1 MDALTRIGF
10 PPSSYSS
17 SYNLQLP
24 RIHVLSR
31 FPSSFP
37 TAISPSFSVL
47 RAAPPSVTVS
57 DVEEDVLQVFLEE
70 REING
75 DFISRLSD
83 MLWQRKFRSASSLE
97 SYGIG
102 NTSQQP
108 GQITESNSDD
118 DGFLKLSRTQ
128 EWVLGENSAPINK
141 KLNAKMLQD
150 SSERRRKLNI
160 LKYESLKRE
169 ILLLSIGIG
178 LACSGYCFITFSVQ
192 AAASYGIGVLFSLL
206 YLRLLYQHADSLST
220 ETVAQIFR
228 KKKPKKIGIRS
239 EDLQDS
245 LERLIKGCSMSLS
258 SPRLVIPAAIY
269 GIWVLSHQYFTND
282 FFDFQLVPAMF
293 GMFVYKAAVLVQV
306 YRDNEDLQL
315 VLPENDLFD

>member
-228 KKKPKKIGIRS
+228 KKKPKK
-239 EDLQDS
+239 
-245 LERLIKGCSMSLS
+245 
-258 SPRLVIPAAIY
+258 Y
-269 GIWVLSHQYFTND
+269 H
-282 FFDFQLVPAMF
+282 
-293 GMFVYKAAVLVQV
+293 
-306 YRDNEDLQL
+306 
-315 VLPENDLFD
+315 